1 VAAPFLQRSH
11 VESVSVLLYY
21 ITDRSAFAGT
31 DAERRNAIVRRI
43 AEAAR
48 AGVDYIQLREKDFPA
63 RELEQLARQA
73 RRAVRD
79 NSADTRLLINSRTDI
94 ALACGADGVHL
105 PSDDIAASEA
115 RTLWLKCSDR
125 QPVIGVSA
133 HSIADVR
140 LAESHGANFAVLAPI
155 FEKAQTSGKGIG
167 LEILRTAC
175 SPSATL
181 DGNTGE
187 RFAVLALGGVNLENA
202 GACLSAGAT
211 GVAGIRLFQTG
222 AMAETVRRLRSLSS
236 AHSPAISPHLHL

>member
-1 VAAPFLQRSH
+1 M
-11 VESVSVLLYY
+11 LLYY
-21 ITDRSAFAGT
+21 ITDRRAFAGG
-31 DAERRNAIVRRI
+31 DAERRNAVVRRI

-48 AGVDYIQLREKDFPA
+48 AGVDYVQLREKDLPA

-73 RRAVRD
+73 LGAVRD
-79 NSADTRLLINSRTDI
+79 NSADTRLLINSRTDV

-105 PSDDIAASEA
+105 PGDDIAASEV
-115 RTLWLKCSDR
+115 RTLWLKCSDC

-133 HSIADVR
+133 HTMAEVR

-167 LEILRTAC
+167 LEILRAAC
-175 SPSATL
+175 SALATP

-202 GACLSAGAT
+202 AACLSAGSA

-222 AMAETVRRLRSLSS
+222 AIAETVRRLRALSS
-236 AHSPAISPHLHL
+236 AQLPATSPHVHL